1 MRRRVLNKRVIA
13 LVAAGLGAAV
23 ALTACA
29 AGSSTPA
36 SGAVSGPGGVILFQ
50 PVQMPKIQFT
60 APRNEIIEQAVQKPA
75 PQERAVVAPAQTGA
89 RAQEAKAEK
98 AVAPAQDAVKSYGG
112 CSGKMYSGYAP

>member
-13 LVAAGLGAAV
+13 LAAAGLGAAV
-23 ALTACA
+23 MLTACA
-29 AGSSTPA
+29 ASTTPA
-36 SGAVSGPGGVILFQ
+36 NGVASGPGGVILFQ

-89 RAQEAKAEK
+89 QAQEAKAEK

-112 CSGKMYSGYAP
+112 CGGKMYSGYAP